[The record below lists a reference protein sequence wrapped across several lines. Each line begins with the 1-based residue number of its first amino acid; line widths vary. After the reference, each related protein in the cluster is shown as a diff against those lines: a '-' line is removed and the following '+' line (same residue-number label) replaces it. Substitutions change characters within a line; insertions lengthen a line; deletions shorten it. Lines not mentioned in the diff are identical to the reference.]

1 LLVSKYMYMNQEV
14 RKNMKTSEDK
24 TMITISQVTNEFV
37 WKIDVF
43 YKAKEKI
50 CKGYIK
56 NK

>member
-1 LLVSKYMYMNQEV
+1 MYMNQEV

>member
-1 LLVSKYMYMNQEV
+1 LVSKYMYMNQEV

-43 YKAKEKI
+43 
-50 CKGYIK
+50 
-56 NK
+56 